1 MLNISQVNIVNQGQ
15 ITGIITKL
23 EFLKKRKQE
32 EKIFREERQRNR
44 LVNIVPNAINQL
56 GQIGSAMMRRAPA
69 NGAPANGAPANGAPA
84 RSGNVTPR
92 NGLNRSLEHAERLL
106 DNIPD

>member
-1 MLNISQVNIVNQGQ
+1 
-15 ITGIITKL
+15 
-23 EFLKKRKQE
+23 
-32 EKIFREERQRNR
+32 
-44 LVNIVPNAINQL
+44 
-56 GQIGSAMMRRAPA
+56 MMRRAPA